1 MQTPIVGTIVALSGN
16 ATQKVDGQVMQV
28 ELDGPVYK
36 GAVLI
41 TEANS
46 HLEVRFTDDTMLSQG
61 QNSEISID
69 NYVFDADPN
78 VASSILLNLT
88 EGTLRTITGKIAEEN
103 PEKFE
108 IKSPLT
114 TLGIRGTDVVA
125 ESTESGDTYT
135 LIKPGLN
142 HFVVIFNLKG
152 DRRYLNEP
160 GQSITVNRNNDFDRE
175 VEILLDEKR
184 KELLKAVPFSV
195 TRQEDAEAESRSEEP
210 DDDYVG
216 DPSSGESGEDN
227 IDQQSQDLEKAI
239 ESGDLSALDNLN
251 TGAGGSLPAGAPGIS
266 FVKPLHLYDPVFTE
280 YKGYSIHTS
289 ESSTDSDVELLF
301 TSTQKALNPIIEA
314 PPKAQPAQQESTPES
329 GQPGAVQPIAT
340 LEILEEEPLA
350 APYSPLQL
358 LFIGTDGD
366 DIIYGNSANNI
377 IFGAGGADTMY
388 GRAGNDSFVVWGDFG
403 ADVYIGLDEAGNDLS
418 GGSKFVVPHLADR
431 EIYGE
436 GDYDTLIVYGDAD
449 FTEPQTV
456 VTGIE
461 RIELHC
467 EVSFRPD
474 QFVDVQELVGIGSRN
489 HTLIFKTPGEVDLSA
504 IGIDNIDQIG
514 LGDGVI
520 AMVSA
525 DTMEALNNTD
535 ICPPDD
541 SIVGDGSGY
550 GTIITTAGTNFS
562 DFITNYG
569 DDIDPD
575 IILGRAPTAH
585 DDLVVATEDKATAP
599 IDVLTNDDGNDEG
612 DILAL
617 KSFSQGAIGCVSD
630 NGDGTLTYTPKPGLY
645 GSDSFTYTIIDS
657 GGQTDTATVDITI
670 YDDDPKVSQISYTDK
685 NGQSQTA
692 TVDKN
697 GTTIITLYG
706 SLLIFQDG
714 YYQYTPNQ
722 SEAALADITNSPKDP
737 LALYAFDFGLDNDAY
752 TNPDGTLN
760 LSKADGTLFYDNNRG
775 VGVEGE
781 NGGNRAKEINH
792 TPDTD
797 QSEALAIKFYA
808 PVEKAT
814 VDVTW
819 LFADEGPCHSS
830 ESGYWEAFD
839 ENGIFIEGGYI
850 NENTITLN
858 QGNGSVT
865 IDLGED
871 VLFETLVFTATHYK
885 DSNNADKPDS
895 SSDSSDYYV
904 KNVDWVAP
912 QEEFTVSLVD
922 SEGNPLSDTILI
934 VDENSTSGDIAPDP
948 SDTQA
953 ATQSAA
959 APAVIS
965 FAVSQTMLA
974 EDTPETPETTIL
986 QPQEQLAE
994 VQSSQP
1000 ANPAIQLFGG
1010 DEPAT
1015 AAEAAVGDSTSS
1027 AESMSIA
1034 ETQTTENSE
1043 PLFGDSTDVG
1053 ETSQFILPSVET
1065 EPFIADTGLLQ
1076 TEMDIVDAP
1085 MVTSADVAATEDSGD
1100 FGAMWIPDVEDADL
1114 PS

>member
-1 MQTPIVGTIVALSGN
+1 M
-16 ATQKVDGQVMQV
+16 
-28 ELDGPVYK
+28 
-36 GAVLI
+36 
-41 TEANS
+41 
-46 HLEVRFTDDTMLSQG
+46 
-61 QNSEISID
+61 
-69 NYVFDADPN
+69 
-78 VASSILLNLT
+78 
-88 EGTLRTITGKIAEEN
+88 
-103 PEKFE
+103 
-108 IKSPLT
+108 
-114 TLGIRGTDVVA
+114 
-125 ESTESGDTYT
+125 
-135 LIKPGLN
+135 
-142 HFVVIFNLKG
+142 
-152 DRRYLNEP
+152 
-160 GQSITVNRNNDFDRE
+160 
-175 VEILLDEKR
+175 
-184 KELLKAVPFSV
+184 
-195 TRQEDAEAESRSEEP
+195 
-210 DDDYVG
+210 
-216 DPSSGESGEDN
+216 
-227 IDQQSQDLEKAI
+227 
-239 ESGDLSALDNLN
+239 
-251 TGAGGSLPAGAPGIS
+251 
-266 FVKPLHLYDPVFTE
+266 HLYDPVFTK
-280 YKGYSIHTS
+280 YKGYSINTS
-289 ESSTDSDVELLF
+289 ESSADSDAELLF
-301 TSTQKALNPIIEA
+301 TTTQKAFNPLIVP

-329 GQPGAVQPIAT
+329 GQTGAVQPIAT
-340 LEILEEEPLA
+340 SEILEEEPLA
-350 APYSPLQL
+350 AQYSPLQL

-377 IFGAGGADTMY
+377 IYGAGGADAMY

-403 ADVYIGLDEAGNDLS
+403 AGVYIGLDEAGNALS
-418 GGSKFVVPHLADR
+418 GGSENVVPHLADR

-449 FTEPQTV
+449 FTDLQTV

-461 RIELHC
+461 RIELHS

-474 QFVDVQELVGIGSRN
+474 QFVDVQDLLGIGPEKHIVN
-489 HTLIFKTPGEVDLSA
+489 FETEGEVDLT
-504 IGIDNIDQIG
+504 GIDISDISQIG
-514 LGDGVI
+514 LGLDTTAIVDSDTLISLKYTDPAIKHKCAYSIDGF
-520 AMVSA
+520 
-525 DTMEALNNTD
+525 
-535 ICPPDD
+535 
-541 SIVGDGSGY
+541 
-550 GTIITTAGTNFS
+550 GTILTPTGTDFS
-562 DFITNYG
+562 DFMANFG
-569 DDIDPD
+569 DNIGPH
-575 IILGRAPTAH
+575 IIKGRAPTAH
-585 DDLVVATEDKATAP
+585 DDLVITTEDKATAP

-612 DILAL
+612 DMLAL
-617 KSFSQGAIGCVSD
+617 ESFSQGAIGYVSD

-697 GTTIITLYG
+697 GTTILTLYG

-737 LALYAFDFGLDNDAY
+737 LTLYAFDFGSDNDAY
-752 TNPDGTLN
+752 TNPDGALD
-760 LSKADGTLFYDNNRG
+760 LSKADGTLFYDNSRG
-775 VGVEGE
+775 VGVEGG
-781 NGGNRAKEINH
+781 NGGDRAKEINH

-839 ENGIFIEGGYI
+839 QNGIFIEGGYI

-871 VLFETLVFTATHYK
+871 VLFETLVFAATHYK
-885 DSNNADKPDS
+885 DSNNADEPAS

-948 SDTQA
+948 SDTQ
-953 ATQSAA
+953 SAA
-959 APAVIS
+959 APMVMS
-965 FAVSQTMLA
+965 FAVSQPLLA

-986 QPQEQLAE
+986 QPQKQLAE

-1015 AAEAAVGDSTSS
+1015 AAEAAVGDRTSS
-1027 AESMSIA
+1027 AESMAIV

-1043 PLFGDSTDVG
+1043 ALFGDSTDVG
-1053 ETSQFILPSVET
+1053 ETSQFFLPAVET

-1085 MVTSADVAATEDSGD
+1085 MVTSADVAAAEDSGD
-1100 FGAMWIPDVEDADL
+1100 FGSMWIPDVEDADL